1 MPWTILVD
9 KETLF
14 MFEVDPAQGTLV
26 WPGWTMTYK
35 MPSQLVPSLKF
46 FPANVTLVSNW
57 IRLVYLHVPLQLVQP
72 CKGFSTLF
80 TRVWPFTSVSVKMP
94 YSMKFWKLLQAKR
107 ASKVWLH
114 GVLMRKSLRSHGIL
128 PSIISMEKIW
138 TGKFMFSVLGMEKS
152 CDIVSIAHVQIC
164 PWVQWMLMVTICGD

>member
-1 MPWTILVD
+1 
-9 KETLF
+9 
-14 MFEVDPAQGTLV
+14 
-26 WPGWTMTYK
+26 MTYK

-46 FPANVTLVSNW
+46 FPANITLVSNW

-114 GVLMRKSLRSHGIL
+114 GDLMRKSKKSHSIWS
-128 PSIISMEKIW
+128 SIISMEKIW
-138 TGKFMFSVLGMEKS
+138 KGKFKFSVLGMGKELWYCEYCS
-152 CDIVSIAHVQIC
+152 CANLPMGPMNAHGYNMRRLAGYRIC
-164 PWVQWMLMVTICGD
+164 VHF